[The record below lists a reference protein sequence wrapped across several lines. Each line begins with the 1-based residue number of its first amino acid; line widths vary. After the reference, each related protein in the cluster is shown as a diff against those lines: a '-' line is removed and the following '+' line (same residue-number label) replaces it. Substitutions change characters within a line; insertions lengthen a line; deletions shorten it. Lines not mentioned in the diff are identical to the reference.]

1 MHDPIRPAGRPGRRH
16 RAPPV
21 NDPRPDSTAALLQR
35 VQEGDELARERLLG
49 RYVPIL
55 RRWAHG
61 RLPARSRGL
70 ADTDDLVQITLLRV
84 LKQLHRFESRHEG
97 AFLAYLRRILLNA
110 MRDEIARARTR
121 GDQQPVPETLPD
133 PGRSPLEAALG
144 RDLLERYDAAFARLG
159 EEQQEAVFMRIEM
172 GFSYE
177 QVAEALGKSSANTAR
192 MVVARAIA
200 RLAATMEDPRG

>member
-1 MHDPIRPAGRPGRRH
+1 MTDPP
-16 RAPPV
+16 
-21 NDPRPDSTAALLQR
+21 PDSTAALLQR
-35 VQEGDELARERLLG
+35 VQAGDAAARERLLG

-61 RLPARSRGL
+61 RMPARSRGL

-110 MRDEIARARTR
+110 MRDEIARAKTR
-121 GDQQPVPETLPD
+121 GDQQPLPETLPD
-133 PGRSPLEAALG
+133 PGASPLEKALG
-144 RDLLERYDAAFARLG
+144 RDTLERYDAAFARLG

-172 GFSYE
+172 GFGYE
-177 QVAEALGKSSANTAR
+177 QIAEALGKNSANTAR

-200 RLAATMEDPRG
+200 RLAEAMEEPRG